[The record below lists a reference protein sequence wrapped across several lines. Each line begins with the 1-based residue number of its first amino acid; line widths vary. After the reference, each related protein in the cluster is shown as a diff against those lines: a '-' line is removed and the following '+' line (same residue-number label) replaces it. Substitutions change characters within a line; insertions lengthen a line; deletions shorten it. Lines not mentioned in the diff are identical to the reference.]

1 MQMKTY
7 SCKIDNNWNRSFESA
22 CVGITSPSGRTAWIR
37 KASSPLTT
45 EDDLDILYQKCVAT
59 PDGSYVELTYTEMEA
74 IARMANL
81 KIK

>member
-1 MQMKTY
+1 MKTH

-37 KASSPLTT
+37 KASIETAT
-45 EDDLDILYQKCVAT
+45 DLDILYQKCVAT
-59 PDGSYVELTYTEMEA
+59 PDGGMVELTYSEMLA

>member
-1 MQMKTY
+1 MKRY

-22 CVGITSPSGRTAWIR
+22 CVGITSPSGRTAWIW
-37 KASSPLTT
+37 KASIETAT
-45 EDDLDILYQKCVAT
+45 DLDILYQKCVAT
-59 PDGSYVELTYTEMEA
+59 PDGSYVELTYSEMEA

>member
-1 MQMKTY
+1 MKTY

-37 KASSPLTT
+37 KVSIETANDT
-45 EDDLDILYQKCVAT
+45 DLDILYQKCVAI
-59 PDGSYVELTYTEMEA
+59 PDGSNIELTYSEMEA
-74 IARMANL
+74 IARIANL